1 MDEVRLLLTS
11 TGAVLEGHFQL
22 TSELHSNVYVEK
34 FRLLEDPEV
43 LSRLGELMAEPFVES
58 NVNVV
63 LGAAIGGILL
73 SSATAKVLGT
83 HSIFAERVDGTL
95 ELRRGFSLNS
105 HERVLVVEDIVTTG
119 SSVSEL
125 LGIVKHAGAEA
136 VGVVCI
142 VDRSKSGVDF
152 GEKTVALT
160 RLPSVSWNPEDCPLC
175 KTGKK
180 LKSRGRTGKV

>member
-1 MDEVRLLLTS
+1 M
-11 TGAVLEGHFQL
+11 
-22 TSELHSNVYVEK
+22 
-34 FRLLEDPEV
+34 
-43 LSRLGELMAEPFVES
+43 VES

-63 LGAAIGGILL
+63 IGSAIGCILL
-73 SSATAKVLGT
+73 RSVTVRVLGT
-83 HSIFAERVDGTL
+83 HSIFAERVEGTL

-160 RLPSVSWNPEDCPLC
+160 ILPSVSWNPEDCPLC

-180 LKSRGRTGKV
+180 LKSRVRTGKV